1 MRLYGK
7 DKICGILSKTARQNR
22 LSHAVLLTGK
32 SGVGKKYLARYVAQL
47 ILCKHNACGECACC
61 KNIENDTHPDVV
73 FARKKCGGKY
83 SAEPFRELMKDA
95 VILPNNGKFK
105 VYIFEECDTMTPV
118 IYNALLKIIEEPAE
132 HLRFVFTCTNTALV
146 PETIM
151 SRVTVY
157 EVADTTVEDCE
168 RYLIDSGV
176 EEQKAKELSAVFSGN
191 IGECV
196 NFLNYLSGNEKNKK
210 TAVETARKIAS
221 AIASRDAYSASALIS
236 TSAEKSDFYII
247 LDYLTNVFRD
257 AIAIKHGQTAEY
269 YDKESAQK
277 IAGNFTDK
285 EITRMTDTAFEISS
299 NEIYNINPAL
309 TASYFISGIL

>member
-7 DKICGILSKTARQNR
+7 DKLCEILAKTAQKNR
-22 LSHAVLLTGK
+22 LSHAVLLSGK
-32 SGVGKKYLARYVAQL
+32 SGVGKKCLARYIAQL
-47 ILCKHNACGECACC
+47 ILCENNACGECACC
-61 KNIENDTHPDVV
+61 KNIENDAHPDVV

-83 SAEPFRELMKDA
+83 AAEPFRELMKDA

-132 HLRFVFTCTNTALV
+132 YMRFVFTCTNTALV

-157 EVADTTVEDCE
+157 EVPDPTAEDCE
-168 RYLIDSGV
+168 RYLTDIGT
-176 EEQKAKELSAVFSGN
+176 EQQKARELSAIFSGN

-196 NFLNYLSGNEKNKK
+196 SYLNYLSGNEKNKK
-210 TAVETARKIAS
+210 SSVESARKIAF

-247 LDYLTNVFRD
+247 LDYLANVFRD
-257 AIAIKHGQTAEY
+257 AAAIKHGQTAEY
-269 YDKESAQK
+269 YDKESAEK
-277 IAGNFTDK
+277 IARNFTDD
-285 EITRMTDTAFEISS
+285 EITRMTDAAFEVSS
-299 NEIYNINPAL
+299 NEIYNTNPAL